1 MRALL
6 STSSRAFTLIE
17 VMVAASIGL
26 IILLGATNIA
36 TTMVRTTRI
45 AGDAQAL
52 TTRAQLARNLLV
64 PMLAATGDAWRVDNA
79 FKTPF
84 DSTSGAPGEA
94 HCAPSTNLCT
104 GPQIYPLRIT
114 DGGPGGSDSVRAIV
128 PRPGPLESV
137 QIKTLAGGVGIPVTC
152 AGLPNVVAFD
162 VQGTTTVPLAVGD
175 LVILSKR
182 DHVTVGVLAT
192 ALPADASDP
201 PITRTLSIDVGPVA
215 ELEFDDGGR
224 TNCSAQSSYGNAFVV
239 PVSVIDIRH
248 NVGAIEFAESRT
260 AAQALAPSFIRALE
274 GIDDF
279 QVRLEV
285 ARFPADG
292 EPGAATLCTCE
303 TADVLQLD
311 TSNEQRTFGD
321 FPGLCTCPASE
332 RFNRDPLQGP
342 VLRAIGLQLGLLIRG
357 DATRD
362 RDPTVVPGMF
372 NRTNTIA
379 TDTFVRHRATFFVG
393 LPNAHAF

>member
-248 NVGAIEFAESRT
+248 NVHRSFGRLRALMISKSDSKSRASPPT
-260 AAQALAPSFIRALE
+260 ANPAPPRSVPAKPPTFSNSTPAMSSERLATSLGCARAQRANASTVIRCKGRCCAPS
-274 GIDDF
+274 DCSSD
-279 QVRLEV
+279 
-285 ARFPADG
+285 
-292 EPGAATLCTCE
+292 C
-303 TADVLQLD
+303 
-311 TSNEQRTFGD
+311 
-321 FPGLCTCPASE
+321 
-332 RFNRDPLQGP
+332 
-342 VLRAIGLQLGLLIRG
+342 
-357 DATRD
+357 
-362 RDPTVVPGMF
+362 
-372 NRTNTIA
+372 
-379 TDTFVRHRATFFVG
+379 
-393 LPNAHAF
+393 